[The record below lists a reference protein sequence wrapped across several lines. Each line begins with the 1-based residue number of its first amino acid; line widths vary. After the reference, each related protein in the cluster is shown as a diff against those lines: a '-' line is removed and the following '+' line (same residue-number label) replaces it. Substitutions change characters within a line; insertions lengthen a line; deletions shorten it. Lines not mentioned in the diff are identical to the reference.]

1 MVFATDIARTY
12 TTVTGSVA
20 SRILTGT
27 PRSRLGN
34 LIHRACWQLPVELAE
49 ELLDALSSVLLVES
63 ELKLEHVHGPQGR
76 RPGEVDDYGVV
87 SRRVITDAGAA
98 AVVNGFRNT
107 FEIELFN
114 FHGLGT
120 GAGAEAVGNTAL
132 TTELTTQYS
141 TDNTRPTGVQTAPAA
156 NQYQSVATI
165 TVDANVSITE
175 HGLFSQAAVP
185 GGTLWDRSVFTA
197 LALNLGDSI
206 IATYIATISAGG

>member
-1 MVFATDIARTY
+1 MLATSEVTRTY
-12 TTVTGSVA
+12 TTAIGSVA
-20 SRILTGT
+20 SRILAGT

-34 LIHRACWQLPVELAE
+34 LIHRACWHLPEELAR

-63 ELKLEHVHGPQGR
+63 ELRLVHVKKGD
-76 RPGEVDDYGVV
+76 VKDLKIDYGVV
-87 SRRVITDAGAA
+87 SRKVITDAGAA
-98 AVVNGFRNT
+98 AIVNGFRNT

-120 GAGAEAVGNTAL
+120 GGAAEGVANTAL

-141 TDNTRPTGVQTAPAA
+141 TDNTRPTGAQTAPAA

-185 GGTLWDRSVFTA
+185 GGTLWDRSLFTA
-197 LALNLGDSI
+197 LALNSGDSI